1 MEIPAGY
8 KLPPDA
14 VKSLAV
20 PLILRS
26 EILDARTCEVC
37 PAFDGFIAPA
47 DDPVWAGEM
56 GMPAHCN
63 CRFKLVV
70 LFNVRDP
77 ENWIT
82 PQEQVPDLVS
92 LLGAVLTI
100 EMVEQM
106 KIPVH
111 GDERLKIKPIRIE
124 DIEKVMQPAD
134 LLYDLFEEYL

>member
-1 MEIPAGY
+1 MELPSGY
-8 KLPPDA
+8 KLPADA
-14 VKSLAV
+14 IRRLSV

-26 EILDARTCEVC
+26 EILDRRTCMAC
-37 PAFDGFIAPA
+37 PHFDGFIARA

-82 PQEQVPDLVS
+82 PQDQVPNLVS
-92 LLGAVLTI
+92 RLGAVLTK

-106 KIPVH
+106 RIPIN
-111 GDERLKIKPIRIE
+111 GDDRLKLRTIRIE
-124 DIEKVMQPAD
+124 DIEDLMQPAD
-134 LLYDLFEEYL
+134 LLYNLFEEYL